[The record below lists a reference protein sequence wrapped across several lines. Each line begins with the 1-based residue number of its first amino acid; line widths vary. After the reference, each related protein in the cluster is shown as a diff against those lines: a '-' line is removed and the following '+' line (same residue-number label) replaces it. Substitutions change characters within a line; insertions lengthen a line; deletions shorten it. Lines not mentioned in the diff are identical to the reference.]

1 MTFTLSFL
9 KTFFIMG
16 YLISPIIGFLFVF
29 IIGLGLFVGR
39 SEEWSKL
46 DSVYYSLITAST
58 VGYGDLRPTQKST
71 KLASVAIAMLG
82 ILLTGIV
89 VATALKSLEVSFANR
104 SDFEEIRT
112 KFESSD
118 RG

>member
-1 MTFTLSFL
+1 MAFTFTFL

-39 SEEWSKL
+39 LEKWSRV
-46 DSVYYSLITAST
+46 DSFYYSLITAST

-71 KLASVAIAMLG
+71 KLASVVIAMLG

-89 VATALKSLEVSFANR
+89 VATALKSLEVCFENR

-112 KFESSD
+112 KFKSLGD
-118 RG
+118 G